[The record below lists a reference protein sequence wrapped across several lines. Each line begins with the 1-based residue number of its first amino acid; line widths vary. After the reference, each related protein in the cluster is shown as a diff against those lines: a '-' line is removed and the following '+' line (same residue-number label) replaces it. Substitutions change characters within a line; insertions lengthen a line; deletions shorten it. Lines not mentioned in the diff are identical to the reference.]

1 MCEADYG
8 NLIILIS
15 LHLVSR
21 FENVLVLTLYS
32 TATKKLSAEVVE
44 ACSVRFGLKYLY
56 HPEIIK
62 LSKVF
67 LVRETH
73 LDFFFSEQ
81 TM

>member
-21 FENVLVLTLYS
+21 FENVLVFNPFFNS
-32 TATKKLSAEVVE
+32 EKDEKVVE
-44 ACSVRFGLKYLY
+44 ACSANFALKCLY

-62 LSKVF
+62 LSKTF
-67 LVRETH
+67 LVRVIH
-73 LDFFFSEQ
+73 LDFFF
-81 TM
+81 